1 MTIIEIYSL
10 LQQLN
15 LPTKQLH
22 EYMKEKGINKAV
34 RKQSTTATGEAA
46 AKGTSPMKKAKSE
59 GIARQSTMGKTIGVE
74 NK

>member
-1 MTIIEIYSL
+1 
-10 LQQLN
+10 
-15 LPTKQLH
+15 
-22 EYMKEKGINKAV
+22 MKEKGISKAV

-59 GIARQSTMGKTIGVE
+59 GIARQSTMGKTNGVE